1 MMVKQL
7 YMVQKMIDYFNSLN
21 PMSPQLCRAI
31 AAVATLEDYPKK
43 AILLKEG
50 QTANHACFVVKGL
63 TRAYYNSGNKEVTR
77 LFMDEGYIITSWLSF
92 YTRMPAHET
101 IEVLEDATLACLHHD
116 DIENLY
122 AEFPEFNIV
131 GKKAVEYFFALSEQR
146 SLMLRKH
153 SAEEKYHFFI
163 ERHPTLFQRISQKQ
177 IATFLGMNEE
187 TLSRIRAKML
197 KKG

>member
-1 MMVKQL
+1 ML
-7 YMVQKMIDYFNSLN
+7 QKMLDYFNSIH
-21 PMSPQLCRAI
+21 PMSKALSDAI
-31 AAVATLEDYPKK
+31 VAITEIHDYPKK

-50 QTANHACFVVKGL
+50 QTANHACFVIKGL
-63 TRAYYNSGNKEVTR
+63 ARAYYTSGDKEITR

-92 YTRMPAHET
+92 YNREPAHET
-101 IEVLEDATLACLHHD
+101 IEILEDATLALMHHD
-116 DIENLY
+116 DLERIY
-122 AEFPEFNIV
+122 TEFPEFNILGRKV
-131 GKKAVEYFFALSEQR
+131 TGYFFFLSEQR

-153 SAEEKYHFFI
+153 TAEEKYLFFT

-187 TLSRIRAKML
+187 TLSRVRAKML